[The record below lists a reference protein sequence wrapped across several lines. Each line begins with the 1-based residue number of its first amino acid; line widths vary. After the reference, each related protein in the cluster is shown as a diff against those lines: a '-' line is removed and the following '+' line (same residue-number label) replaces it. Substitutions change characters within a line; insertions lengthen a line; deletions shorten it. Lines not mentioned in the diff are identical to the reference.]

1 MVWYSSIVERG
12 HLLNWFYWLNWFEL
26 VFVLD
31 GLVKTTNHLHPAYS
45 AHFRED
51 GLELRLEHSTQIMM
65 KMLMKM
71 TMKMAVMMKKM
82 LLIATSTS

>member
-12 HLLNWFYWLNWFEL
+12 HWLNWFNWLNWFEL

-31 GLVKTTNHLHPAYS
+31 GLVKTANHLHPANS

-51 GLELRLEHSTQIMM
+51 GLELRLEHSTQMM
-65 KMLMKM
+65 MEMVM
-71 TMKMAVMMKKM
+71 EMAVMKMMMMKKV
-82 LLIATSTS
+82 LLIAT